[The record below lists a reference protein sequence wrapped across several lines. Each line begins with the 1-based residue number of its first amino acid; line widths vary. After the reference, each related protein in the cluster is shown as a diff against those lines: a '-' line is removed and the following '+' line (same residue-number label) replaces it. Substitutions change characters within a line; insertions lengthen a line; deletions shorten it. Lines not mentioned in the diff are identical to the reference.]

1 MKIPT
6 MLNYDTTSSYIWLPW
21 QLLYEKRTEIKT
33 TVFCKNADTV
43 VFFYRK
49 FSMRKGRLK
58 SHKYIGMISLV
69 IFIAIAVGVLSSSY
83 YMNMVIKEEEDAENR
98 RIEYMQLG
106 EQLADASDYLTAQVR
121 YFAITG
127 DEEHLY
133 NYWYEIYEGKQR
145 DYAITVFESSHPPK
159 KEQKLL
165 KKAKE
170 YSDLLVETETLSMK
184 LTLLSFDKTP
194 ENYRGD
200 KDLYDYV
207 VHVYEY
213 PIPKTYRGLSKKKM
227 REAAIRILYDG
238 DYEIC
243 KNQIMDPIDE
253 FQEQMQQRLNR
264 EVQDK
269 KTKTQFA
276 TIIQV
281 MIAIATIGGIAF
293 LMEIMNRLYIK
304 PLDNYTKEISHADIQ
319 KEGQSD
325 SDNRNLQVLEAKIVP
340 GGAMELVQFANA
352 YNHMIDMFFG
362 ELCQR
367 RNAEE
372 SMKKARNEAELANQ
386 AKSIFLAQ
394 MSHELRTPLNAVNG
408 YTYLLERTNLS
419 EQQDQYVE
427 NIRNSSTNLL
437 ELINEILD
445 FSKIDMGHLEFE
457 EVEFS
462 LKELVVEI
470 QQLLRVQAKE
480 KELYLNLEVDEQ
492 IPEVL
497 LGDPLRLRQVLMN
510 LVGNG
515 IKFTEYGGVTIQ
527 VGCEGIKDGNCL
539 VSFEIRDT
547 GIGISQEAMD
557 KIFQPFTQSDA
568 SITRKYGGTGL
579 GLPISSQIVSLS
591 GDKTHRIK
599 VESKLKEGSVFS
611 FQMDYKVAKQ
621 RKCIVKMEER
631 LIDCSKKTFLLVD
644 DSKINIQVQRD
655 ILQLT
660 GAKVLTALGGK
671 QALELLQ
678 GETEVDLVLMDI
690 RMPEMDGYEATRRLR
705 SIAGYEK
712 VPVLALTADATQEVE
727 RNIKLAGMDGC
738 ILKPIKQEQLFQTI
752 RAFLGVGY
760 QEISVPAL
768 PKEENVLEETEELFK
783 EKQCLKNLAGNENSL
798 LQIMRTFFEI
808 HKEDDKKLIL
818 HLKEKL
824 WKEAE
829 ELLHLLKGVAGNLC
843 CESLSKECD
852 SLRKKIK
859 ENPEEAIEQWDS
871 FFYIWKLTLEQ
882 LEHSY
887 EEKMKVCKRQE
898 EETKETYTLEQA
910 KNSINRLMQLC
921 MDYDTEV
928 VKCLE
933 KSQRCLQKFL
943 GQEVVEELKQYS
955 RHFDFETMERKLQE
969 IKEKWEVSEDV
980 SGNVSG
986 G

>member
-1 MKIPT
+1 MKK
-6 MLNYDTTSSYIWLPW
+6 
-21 QLLYEKRTEIKT
+21 E
-33 TVFCKNADTV
+33 
-43 VFFYRK
+43 
-49 FSMRKGRLK
+49 RLK
-58 SHKYIGMISLV
+58 SHKYIGMISLI

-83 YMNMVIKEEEDAENR
+83 YMNMAITEEEDAENR

-106 EQLADASDYLTAQVR
+106 DQLADASDYLTAQVR

-159 KEQKLL
+159 EEQKLL
-165 KKAKE
+165 EKAKE

-184 LTLLSFDKTP
+184 LTLLSFGKTP
-194 ENYRGD
+194 EDYKEN
-200 KDLYDYV
+200 KDLYPYV

-213 PIPKTYRGLSKKKM
+213 PIPKMYRGLSKEKM
-227 REAAIRILYDG
+227 RETAIRILYDG
-238 DYEIC
+238 AYETC
-243 KNQIMDPIDE
+243 KNKIMDPIDE
-253 FQEQMQQRLNR
+253 FQEQMQQRLDR

-276 TIIQV
+276 TVIQV

-319 KEGQSD
+319 KEEQTD

-340 GGAMELVQFANA
+340 DGATELVQFANA
-352 YNHMIDMFFG
+352 YNRMIDMFFS

-419 EQQDQYVE
+419 EQQNQYVE

-462 LKELVVEI
+462 LKEVVVEI

-515 IKFTEYGGVTIQ
+515 IKFTEYGGVTIR
-527 VGCEGIKDGNCL
+527 VVCEEIKDGICL
-539 VSFEIRDT
+539 VSFEIKDT

-599 VESKLKEGSVFS
+599 VDSKLKEGSVFS

-621 RKCIVKMEER
+621 RKHTVETEER
-631 LIDCSKKTFLLVD
+631 LIDCSGKTFLLTD
-644 DSKINIQVQRD
+644 DSKVNIQVQRD

-660 GAKVLTALGGK
+660 GARVLTALGGK

-678 GETEVDLVLMDI
+678 GEKKIDLILMDI
-690 RMPEMDGYEATRRLR
+690 RMPEMDGYETTRRLR
-705 SIAGYEK
+705 NIAGYEK

-727 RNIKLAGMDGC
+727 HNIKLAGMDGC

-760 QEISVPAL
+760 QKNYMPAQS
-768 PKEENVLEETEELFK
+768 KEENVLEETEELFK

-818 HLKEKL
+818 YLKEKQ

-852 SLRKKIK
+852 CLRKKIK
-859 ENPEEAIEQWDS
+859 ENPEQALDQWDS
-871 FFYIWKLTLEQ
+871 FSHIWRLTLEQ
-882 LEHSY
+882 LEFSY
-887 EEKMKVCKRQE
+887 EEKMKKCKNQE
-898 EETKETYTLEQA
+898 GENQEVYTMEQA
-910 KNSINRLMQLC
+910 KNSIKRLMQLC
-921 MDYDTEV
+921 ADYDTEV
-928 VKCLE
+928 VICLE
-933 KSQRCLQKFL
+933 KSQGCLQKFW
-943 GQEVVEELKQYS
+943 GQQVVEELKQYS

-969 IKEKWEVSEDV
+969 IIENWEVSEDV